1 MLPPL
6 RDIPSWREHLFEQ
19 HQPSSP
25 CPSPLGVLQVMVGAV
40 GGITEKLHG
49 LSGSFSSLVSLL
61 VLADSTATGAQ
72 MQPKRELNKLRELSR
87 KLS

>member
-1 MLPPL
+1 MPMAA
-6 RDIPSWREHLFEQ
+6 
-19 HQPSSP
+19 
-25 CPSPLGVLQVMVGAV
+25 GVLQVVVGNF

-49 LSGSFSSLVSLL
+49 LSRSFSSLVSAL
-61 VLADSTATGAQ
+61 VLAGSTAARAQ

>member
-1 MLPPL
+1 MLPLL
-6 RDIPSWREHLFEQ
+6 RDIPSAREHVFEQ
-19 HQPSSP
+19 HQVSSP
-25 CPSPLGVLQVMVGAV
+25 SPSPLGVLQVVVGDV

-49 LSGSFSSLVSLL
+49 ISGPFSSLISAL
-61 VLADSTATGAQ
+61 VLADSTATRAQ